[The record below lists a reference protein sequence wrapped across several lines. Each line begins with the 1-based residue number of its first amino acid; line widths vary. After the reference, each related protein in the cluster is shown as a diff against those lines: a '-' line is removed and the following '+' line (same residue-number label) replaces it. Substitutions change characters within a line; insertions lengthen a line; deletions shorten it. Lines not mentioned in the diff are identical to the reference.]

1 MVQLVENHIL
11 FKGII
16 QKKWGKEVINEME
29 EKLSDYE
36 KLVPAKFKSIEEAS
50 TSILLL
56 ISEFVDVNTL
66 FIAKN
71 DKHTNKIV
79 KVVNKEEILLE
90 EGSTLPFNETY
101 CKLSVDN
108 GRNPLL
114 IPDINQSDL
123 TRNLKV
129 TANLGSGSFIG
140 IPIYFEN
147 GENYGTICGLDTK
160 SIEFTDKQIQM
171 FETFSSLL
179 TYILELD
186 KANNDIHQLSV
197 PIVPVVKG
205 IAILPIIGNL
215 YQARAQMLMEIVLN
229 RSQTLSL
236 NYLVIDLSGVSN
248 IDNDVAHYLIH
259 LVKALRL
266 LGITPILT
274 GIRPEMAIKVIQ
286 SNIEF
291 DDVIIRAN
299 LEQALAYIGFSL
311 NDNRK

>member
-1 MVQLVENHIL
+1 
-11 FKGII
+11 
-16 QKKWGKEVINEME
+16 ME
-29 EKLSDYE
+29 EKLTDYE

-50 TSILLL
+50 TSILQL
-56 ISEFVDVNTL
+56 ISEFVDVNTI

-71 DKHTNKIV
+71 DKHTNKII
-79 KVVNKEEILLE
+79 KVFNREEVLLE
-90 EGSTLPFNETY
+90 EGSILPFNETY

-114 IPDINQSDL
+114 IPDINQNEL
-123 TRNLKV
+123 TRNLNV

-140 IPIYFEN
+140 IPVYFEN

-160 SIEFTDKQIQM
+160 SIEFTDKHIHM

-186 KANNDIHQLSV
+186 MANNAIHQLSV

-215 YQARAQMLMEIVLN
+215 YEARAQMLMEIVLN

-299 LEQALAYIGFSL
+299 LEQALTYIGFSL

>member
-1 MVQLVENHIL
+1 
-11 FKGII
+11 
-16 QKKWGKEVINEME
+16 ME
-29 EKLSDYE
+29 AMLSDHE
-36 KLVPAKFKSIEEAS
+36 KLVPVKFKSFEEAS
-50 TSILLL
+50 TSILQL
-56 ISEFVDVNTL
+56 ISEFVDVNTI

-71 DKHTNKIV
+71 DKKTNKIV
-79 KVVNKEEILLE
+79 KVINREEVLLE

-114 IPDINQSDL
+114 IPDINQSEL
-123 TRNLKV
+123 TRNLNV

-248 IDNDVAHYLIH
+248 IDSDVAHYLIH

-274 GIRPEMAIKVIQ
+274 GIRPDMAIRVI
-286 SNIEF
+286 F
-291 DDVIIRAN
+291 K
-299 LEQALAYIGFSL
+299 Y
-311 NDNRK
+311 